1 MKKIILLASL
11 LLPVLTVK
19 GQQKLS
25 YAYDA
30 AGNRISRTIVVGA
43 HNIEGEAPRSYIDTI
58 DGRQLAI
65 NTGSGRPQLTIA
77 VEEYDSS
84 LTGEYS
90 ILDKEGTLLA
100 KEELSGGTTLV
111 ELEELPSG
119 GYILHIL
126 LNGHPSRWEL
136 VKL

>member
-30 AGNRISRTIVVGA
+30 AGNRVSRTIVVGA
-43 HNIEGEAPRSYIDTI
+43 HNIEGEATRSYIDTI

-65 NTGSGRPQLTIA
+65 NTGSGRPQLIIA

-100 KEELSGGTTLV
+100 KEELSNGTTLV
-111 ELEELPSG
+111 GLDGVPSG
-119 GYILHIL
+119 SYSFQIL